1 MQSIVLQLRGL
12 SLISTGATKNVQR
25 LNIGQIALLG
35 EQKSNGYHTSVPN
48 NSFYN
53 KSNAQDIWKAMSG
66 VSAQGKKRGRA
77 RNMLKKT
84 DLNRGQVIGFGKK
97 QMDYPGLTSNPIIGP
112 NQEQHAKKIGKMK
125 DTVYTRYVE
134 DLSKIRELGSQKR
147 KRRVATS
154 LERGWAGGK
163 IAGKKFGAPAAVN
176 KELSFD
182 NFNSVILEFKTV
194 FKMTGNLGRV
204 RRTSSL
210 MVTGNGNGTVGYSLT
225 AGRYGQNAR
234 ALRSA
239 VNRAGLR
246 MLNINRYED
255 RTVFHDFYSQFGKT
269 RLFVEQRPFGNG
281 IVAHRGIKA
290 ICELAGIKDI
300 HCKLEG
306 SRNMQ
311 HMTKAFILGLLRQK
325 THQDLAD
332 EKKLHLIEMRPEE
345 DYYPRLVASPSD
357 GKVRTQEEI
366 EHNEVLDFQMT
377 SYEGHLPMERK
388 SRNPFEGH
396 VTWDLRK
403 RRMWVKE
410 ANEKV
415 IRRMR
420 VENGDAYGSVRSHL
434 YEKYPECIQGKLPQ
448 KEAS

>member
-12 SLISTGATKNVQR
+12 SLISCGASRNVQR

-35 EQKSNGYHTSVPN
+35 DQKSNGYHTSVPN
-48 NSFYN
+48 NSFFN
-53 KSNAQDIWKAMSG
+53 KSSGEDIWKAMSG

-84 DLNRGQVIGFGKK
+84 DLNRGQIIGFGKK
-97 QMDYPGLTSNPIIGP
+97 KMDFPGLTSNPIIGP
-112 NQEQHAKKIGKMK
+112 RQNQEAKKIGEMK
-125 DTVYTRYVE
+125 DTVYTRYE
-134 DLSKIRELGSQKR
+134 EELTKTRELGSQKR
-147 KRRVATS
+147 KRRRATP

-163 IAGKKFGAPAAVN
+163 IAGKKFGAPVAVN

-182 NFNSVILEFKTV
+182 NFSSVILEFKTV

-204 RRTSSL
+204 RRTSAL

-234 ALRSA
+234 TLKAA
-239 VNRAGLR
+239 VNRSGLR
-246 MLNINRYED
+246 LLNIERYEE

-269 RLFVEQRPFGNG
+269 RLFVEQRPYGYG
-281 IVAHRGIKA
+281 IAAHRGIKA

-300 HCKLEG
+300 YCKLEG

-325 THQDLAD
+325 THQALAD

-357 GKVRTQEEI
+357 GKVRTQAEI
-366 EHNEVLDFQMT
+366 EHNEVLDFKMM

-388 SRNPFEGH
+388 NRNPFEGH
-396 VTWDLRK
+396 ITWDLRQ
-403 RRMWVKE
+403 RRGWARE
-410 ANEKV
+410 AHEKV
-415 IRRMR
+415 RRRMR
-420 VENGDAYGSVRSHL
+420 VENGDVYGAVRTHL
-434 YEKYPECIQGKLPQ
+434 YEKYPECMESRFPM